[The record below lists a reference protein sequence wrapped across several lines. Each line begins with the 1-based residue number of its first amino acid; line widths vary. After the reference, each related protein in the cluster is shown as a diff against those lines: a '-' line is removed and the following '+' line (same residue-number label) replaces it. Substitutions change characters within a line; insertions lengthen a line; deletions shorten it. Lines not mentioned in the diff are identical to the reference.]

1 MTALKKFISHRDV
14 VEYFK
19 DLPFYNKHIEKPI
32 IKSLKNI
39 DLLTELTFYEELNV
53 IKINQAFRGYA
64 MCYKVEIIEKKYSIK
79 QLEERRSS
87 IKDLND
93 LLSETKDFKCQITL
107 KVLLKNTSQME
118 KLDLLQL
125 ISIQRQKQW

>member
-19 DLPFYNKHIEKPI
+19 DLPFYNKHIEKLI

-93 LLSETKDFKCQITL
+93 LLSETKGFKCQITL

-125 ISIQRQKQW
+125 ISIQRQKQ

>member
-39 DLLTELTFYEELNV
+39 DLLTELAFYEELNV

-93 LLSETKDFKCQITL
+93 LLSETKGFKCQITL
-107 KVLLKNTSQME
+107 KVMLKNTSQME